1 MNIYSKKYNEY
12 IKSNLNEYNYIN
24 DEIERKQNIC
34 NKSIDKIDDLINK
47 FRHDVMTYDELY
59 AYIQQEMTSF
69 IFGLN
74 NLTMC
79 KQNKEAF
86 EFRAN
91 LYATEENI
99 KQKKE
104 GK

>member
-1 MNIYSKKYNEY
+1 MTTNTYGKKYNEY
-12 IKSNLNEYNYIN
+12 IKNNLNEFNYLN
-24 DEIERKQNIC
+24 DEIERKRKIC
-34 NKSIDKIDDLINK
+34 DKSIDKIDDLIDK
-47 FRHDVMTYDELY
+47 FKHDVITYDELY

-79 KQNKEAF
+79 NQNKEAF

-91 LYATEENI
+91 LYATEESV
-99 KQKKE
+99 K
-104 GK
+104 

>member
-12 IKSNLNEYNYIN
+12 IKNNLNEFNYIN

-34 NKSIDKIDDLINK
+34 NKSIDKIEDLIDK

-74 NLTMC
+74 NLTMRH
-79 KQNKEAF
+79 QDKEAF
-86 EFRAN
+86 KFRAN
-91 LYATEENI
+91 LYATEESI
-99 KQKKE
+99 K
-104 GK
+104 